1 MNDFYI
7 TEATEFPEGSF
18 ENVARRILNT
28 QRKLGAL
35 KGLSVSTMT
44 LSDSRKDRL
53 KKAGLIAVTSLTTSA
68 LAVAGINV
76 SKKYKGKFPKF
87 GKAKAA
93 KEDFLDEDYLM
104 EAPGAYAARRAAGAT
119 SRSLGATNS
128 NRAARRAKQ
137 LEANRA
143 RVSGKPSQRKRPG
156 SGLSGANSQYA
167 HSARK
172 VQYDKGRAELG
183 LASTPSSASRNLPA
197 SLRAKKAAERKDKHK
212 RIMTA
217 GAKAIKQNG
226 GGKVDALTKKRG
238 LTRGQ
243 LVRAGL
249 TAGGAAVAAGYYAK
263 EFKKQTVVIEA
274 KYAYGTK
281 LFQVYNAT
289 QEEVAEHVD
298 KEILKVLTRT
308 VASLKSAKD
317 WAVKESVSEA
327 FIQRAALSEML
338 IEETLTSQLEED
350 ALLEEYE
357 DYIYEEEDEEED
369 DEDLAEA
376 YYFEEDEEDELAEAY
391 IFEDDD
397 EDEDEEDDDEDD
409 EDLAEAYYFED

>member
-18 ENVARRILNT
+18 ESVARRILKT

-35 KGLSVSTMT
+35 KGLSVSTMS
-44 LSDSRKDRL
+44 LADSRKDRL
-53 KKAGLIAVTSLTTSA
+53 KKAGLFSVATLTAAA
-68 LAVAGINV
+68 LAGAGV
-76 SKKYKGKFPKF
+76 EAAKKFPKF
-87 GKAKAA
+87 GKGKAT

-104 EAPGAYAARRAAGAT
+104 EAPGAYSARRAAGAT
-119 SRSLGATNS
+119 SRSLGTTNS

-197 SLRAKKAAERKDKHK
+197 SLRAKKAAEFKDEHK

-217 GAKAIKQNG
+217 GAKAIKRNG
-226 GGKVDALTKKRG
+226 GGKGDALTKKRG
-238 LTRGQ
+238 ITRGQ
-243 LVRAGL
+243 LRNA
-249 TAGGAAVAAGYYAK
+249 AWGAAAVGAAGYYVAN
-263 EFKKQTVVIEA
+263 KKQTVVIEA

-289 QEEVAEHVD
+289 QEEIAEHVD

-308 VASLKSAKD
+308 VASLKSATD
-317 WAVKESVSEA
+317 WTVKESASEA
-327 FIQRAALSEML
+327 FIQRAVLSEML
-338 IEETLTSQLEED
+338 IEEALTSQLDED

-357 DYIYEEEDEEED
+357 AYIYEEEDEEED

-391 IFEDDD
+391 IFEDDEEEEE
-397 EDEDEEDDDEDD
+397 EDDEEDDDEDD

>member
-18 ENVARRILNT
+18 ESVARRILKT

-35 KGLSVSTMT
+35 KGLSVSTMS
-44 LSDSRKDRL
+44 LADSRKDRL
-53 KKAGLIAVTSLTTSA
+53 KKAGLFSVAAITGAA
-68 LAVAGINV
+68 LAGAGV
-76 SKKYKGKFPKF
+76 HAAKGSNIKFPKF
-87 GKAKAA
+87 GKGKAT

-104 EAPGAYAARRAAGAT
+104 EAPGAYNARRTAGAT
-119 SRSLGATNS
+119 QRSVASTNA

-137 LEANRA
+137 VAANRA

-183 LASTPSSASRNLPA
+183 LAKTPSSASANLPA
-197 SLRAKKAAERKDKHK
+197 SLRAKKATEFKGEHK
-212 RIMTA
+212 RIMAA
-217 GAKAIKQNG
+217 GAKAIAQNG
-226 GGKVDALTKKRG
+226 GGKGDALTTKRG
-238 LTRGQ
+238 INGK
-243 LVRAGL
+243 LVGAGL
-249 TAGGAAVAAGYYAK
+249 AAAGAAGVAGYYAAGRN
-263 EFKKQTVVIEA
+263 KQSVVIEA

-281 LFQVYNAT
+281 LFQVYKAT
-289 QEEVAEHVD
+289 QEEIAEHVD

-308 VASLKSAKD
+308 VASLKSATD
-317 WAVKESVSEA
+317 WTVKESVSEA

-338 IEETLTSQLEED
+338 IEEALTSQLEED

-357 DYIYEEEDEEED
+357 AYIFEEEDEEED

-376 YYFEEDEEDELAEAY
+376 YYFEEDEEEDELVEAY
-391 IFEDDD
+391 IFE
-397 EDEDEEDDDEDD
+397 EDEEEEDDEEDE

>member
-7 TEATEFPEGSF
+7 TEATQFSEGSF
-18 ENVARRILNT
+18 ENVARRILKT

-35 KGLSVSTMT
+35 KGLSVSTMS

-53 KKAGLIAVTSLTTSA
+53 KKAGLFSVAAITGAA
-68 LAVAGINV
+68 LAGAGIHAAKG
-76 SKKYKGKFPKF
+76 SKVKFPKF
-87 GKAKAA
+87 GKGKAT

-104 EAPGAYAARRAAGAT
+104 EAPGAYNARRTAGAT
-119 SRSLGATNS
+119 QRSLASTNA

-137 LEANRA
+137 VAANRA

-183 LASTPSSASRNLPA
+183 LAKTPSSINGNLPA
-197 SLRAKKAAERKDKHK
+197 SLRAKKAAEFKGEHK
-212 RIMTA
+212 RIMAA
-217 GAKAIKQNG
+217 GAKAIAKNG
-226 GGKVDALTKKRG
+226 GGKGDALTKRG
-238 LTRGQ
+238 INGK
-243 LVRAGL
+243 LVGAGL
-249 TAGGAAVAAGYYAK
+249 AAAGAAGVAGYYAAGHN
-263 EFKKQTVVIEA
+263 KQSIVIEA

-281 LFQVYNAT
+281 LFQVYKAT
-289 QEEVAEHVD
+289 QEEIAEHVD

-308 VASLKSAKD
+308 VASLKSATD
-317 WAVKESVSEA
+317 WTVKESVSEA

-338 IEETLTSQLEED
+338 IEEALTSQFEED

-357 DYIYEEEDEEED
+357 AYIFEEEEDEEED

-376 YYFEEDEEDELAEAY
+376 YYFEEDDDELVEAY
-391 IFEDDD
+391 IFE
-397 EDEDEEDDDEDD
+397 EDEEEDDEEEEEDD

>member
-7 TEATEFPEGSF
+7 TEATQFSEGSF
-18 ENVARRILNT
+18 ENVARRILKT

-35 KGLSVSTMT
+35 KGLSVSTMS

-53 KKAGLIAVTSLTTSA
+53 KKAGLFSVAAITGAA
-68 LAVAGINV
+68 LAGAGV
-76 SKKYKGKFPKF
+76 HAAKGSNIKFPKF
-87 GKAKAA
+87 GKGKAT

-104 EAPGAYAARRAAGAT
+104 EAPGAYNARRTAGAT
-119 SRSLGATNS
+119 QRSVASTNA

-137 LEANRA
+137 VAANRA

-183 LASTPSSASRNLPA
+183 LAKTPSSINGNLPA
-197 SLRAKKAAERKDKHK
+197 SLRAKKAAEFKGEHK
-212 RIMTA
+212 RIMAA
-217 GAKAIKQNG
+217 GAKAIAQNG
-226 GGKVDALTKKRG
+226 GGKGDALAKKRG
-238 LTRGQ
+238 INGK
-243 LVRAGL
+243 LVGAGL
-249 TAGGAAVAAGYYAK
+249 AAAGAAGVAGYVAS
-263 EFKKQTVVIEA
+263 KKQTVVIEA

-281 LFQVYNAT
+281 LFQVYKAT
-289 QEEVAEHVD
+289 QEEIAEHVD

-308 VASLKSAKD
+308 VASLKSATD
-317 WAVKESVSEA
+317 WTVKESVSEA

-338 IEETLTSQLEED
+338 IEEALTSQLEED

-357 DYIYEEEDEEED
+357 AYIFEEEDEEED

-376 YYFEEDEEDELAEAY
+376 YYFEEDEDELVEAY
-391 IFEDDD
+391 IFE
-397 EDEDEEDDDEDD
+397 EDEEEDDDEEDEEEDD